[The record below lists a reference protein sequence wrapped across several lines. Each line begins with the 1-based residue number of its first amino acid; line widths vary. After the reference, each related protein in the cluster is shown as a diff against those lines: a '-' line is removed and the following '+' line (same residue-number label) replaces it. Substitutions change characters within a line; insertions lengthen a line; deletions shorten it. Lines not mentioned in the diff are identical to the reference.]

1 MIKHQKLSPIRY
13 AVFHYS
19 SLYMSPPHGESIKDM
34 TERVSSFVEDIEKQE
49 NKTIFVQTHGYVLQV
64 LYSCML
70 DKSILAIAK
79 SPHYSNCDV
88 VHYTYHLGKWTLD

>member
-1 MIKHQKLSPIRY
+1 
-13 AVFHYS
+13 
-19 SLYMSPPHGESIKDM
+19 MSPPHGESIKDM